1 MVEKRRND
9 NRLEWRMNVPFMLME
24 HPNHSTLAWNASKC
38 VDLILIRLTGGVPKG
53 NKK

>member
-1 MVEKRRND
+1 MVERRND
-9 NRLEWRMNVPFMLME
+9 ERREWRLNQPFMLME

-53 NKK
+53 DKRE